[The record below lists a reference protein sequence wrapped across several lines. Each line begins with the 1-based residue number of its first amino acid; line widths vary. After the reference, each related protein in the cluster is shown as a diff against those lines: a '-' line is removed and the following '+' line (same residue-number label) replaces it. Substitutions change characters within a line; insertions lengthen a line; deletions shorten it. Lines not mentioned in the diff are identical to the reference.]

1 MLLGRIEGA
10 LILKGTVLLSRIG
23 RSMNHQEP
31 SPHPSASR
39 TLEAINYQLLEQQQH
54 PLRLILNNNKPF
66 RQCAQYLYNLGIRFH
81 ISHTVGV
88 VSKWV
93 GHFFL
98 YTWYI
103 FFLCVYRYF
112 IPMCVLD
119 YCVIFFVT

>member
-10 LILKGTVLLSRIG
+10 LILKGTVLLLRIG

-66 RQCAQYLYNLGIRFH
+66 RQCAQYLYNLGIRFR
-81 ISHTVGV
+81 ISHTVGFFRRLFALFLWGKR
-88 VSKWV
+88 SKFPLQILLPKV
-93 GHFFL
+93 D
-98 YTWYI
+98 T
-103 FFLCVYRYF
+103 
-112 IPMCVLD
+112 
-119 YCVIFFVT
+119 